1 MSHRTSRLRRFAVA
15 VTLTAAAVALSGCG
29 GSASSPSTG
38 AAPNADRA
46 AAAEGVSPDVN
57 LDQCGKATRTVQH
70 DLGTTTITGNP
81 IRVVAL
87 EYSFVDALVSVG
99 MSPVGVADDDKPDRI
114 IPGIRSKM
122 GEYKSVGL
130 RATPN
135 IQVITALKPDLILAE
150 TGRHKA
156 IYDQLSKIAP
166 TVAFPSLNGNSQQ
179 VGDSEMSAAI
189 ALNKC
194 DQMKARLAEH
204 DKILTDLKAKAKSGE
219 TRKALF
225 AVSSD
230 KEFTGFPPKAYTPG
244 VLALLGIKSP
254 LADDSG
260 DATVSLTLETVV
272 STKPD
277 IMFIAGQT
285 GDTLADTWEKS
296 PLWKQIPAVKD
307 NATYKVDQN
316 VWSRSRGLVASELI
330 AQEAVKNLYGN

>member
-1 MSHRTSRLRRFAVA
+1 MSNTASRLRRSIALL
-15 VTLTAAAVALSGCG
+15 TLTIAAVGLAGCG
-29 GSASSPSTG
+29 TSASPATG
-38 AAPNADRA
+38 DAPNANRA
-46 AAAEGVSPDVN
+46 AAAQGISSEVN
-57 LDQCGKATRTVQH
+57 LEQCGKATRTIKH
-70 DLGTTTITGNP
+70 DLGTTTVTGTP
-81 IRVVAL
+81 KRVVAL
-87 EYSFVDALVSVG
+87 EFSFVDALVAVG
-99 MSPVGVADDDKPDRI
+99 MAPVGIADDDKPERI
-114 IPGIRSKM
+114 IPGLKDKI
-122 GEYKSVGL
+122 GDYKSIGL

-135 IQVITALKPDLILAE
+135 IQVLTALKPDLILADS
-150 TGRHKA
+150 GRHKA
-156 IYDQLSKIAP
+156 IYAQLSKIAP
-166 TVAFPSLNGNSQQ
+166 TVAFASLNGNYQQ
-179 VGDSEMSAAI
+179 VMDSEMSAAI

-204 DKILTDLKAKAKSGE
+204 DKILTDLKTKVKAGE
-219 TRKALF
+219 TRNALF

-244 VLALLGIKSP
+244 VLALLGIKSS